1 MISMEHAIL
10 LQLDIPLMLDIVF
23 QIPTDTLNSP
33 YSSDKVHQC
42 YIDTKGNVDY
52 NIWVGGDY
60 YENIPFLT
68 K

>member
-1 MISMEHAIL
+1 
-10 LQLDIPLMLDIVF
+10 MLDIVF

-52 NIWVGGDY
+52 NIWIGGDY
-60 YENIPFLT
+60 YEKYTIFDQIILVASLSGQF
-68 K
+68 